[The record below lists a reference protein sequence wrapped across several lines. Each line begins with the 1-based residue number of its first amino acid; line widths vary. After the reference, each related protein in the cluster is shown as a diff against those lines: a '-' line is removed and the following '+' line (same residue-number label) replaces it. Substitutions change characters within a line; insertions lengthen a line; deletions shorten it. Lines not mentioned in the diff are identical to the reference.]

1 MYANRSV
8 FIIDKVRLAMDAQP
22 LFNVTKVHRPKF
34 ATSVNC
40 YPYIV
45 SQRTGETLENGAG
58 DSTGTVVVGI
68 LFDANV
74 KSDTQGLGLGTD
86 KYGEIVQ
93 ACEDAF
99 ADWESD
105 IIVNKPTDTHNGG
118 LFKTIITSIRMI
130 GWDGHWDNG
139 SNGIAVGCQIEV
151 NYMHI
156 AL

>member
-8 FIIDKVRLAMDAQP
+8 FIIEQVRQALDQNA

-34 ATSVNC
+34 GTNVNC

-45 SQRTGETLENGAG
+45 QQRTNYTLEDGAG
-58 DSTGTVVVGI
+58 DSIGTVTIGI

-74 KSDTQGLGLGTD
+74 SSDTQGAGLGTD

-99 ADWESD
+99 ANWEMDVLSD
-105 IIVNKPTDTHNGG
+105 KPSDEHTGA
-118 LFKTIITSIRMI
+118 LFKTIITGVSFI

-139 SNGIAVGCQIEV
+139 ANTIAIGCQIEV

-156 AL
+156 SL